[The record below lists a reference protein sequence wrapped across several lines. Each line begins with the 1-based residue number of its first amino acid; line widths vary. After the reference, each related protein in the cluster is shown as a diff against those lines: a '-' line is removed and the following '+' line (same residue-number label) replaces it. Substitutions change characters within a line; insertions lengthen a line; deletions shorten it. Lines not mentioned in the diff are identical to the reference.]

1 MKFQNKLIAGFI
13 LLGSLSA
20 VAQATTVTI
29 GNLTATTPGNVGTLT
44 LGTNYLLGDTG
55 LFNFNTNLVNSNTT
69 VTNTFYDDFVFT
81 IASGSTLYNSFS
93 ASLQLPSFLGIT
105 GFTESL
111 YSGTIPGNA
120 YSATGSNP
128 LASSSLIATMTGNT
142 LSATNLSAGTYTL
155 QFSGII
161 GKATTIPFIGTMIPA
176 TGTYASL
183 VSVSPVPEADTYAML
198 LAGLSLLGFMVQ
210 RRKSRQLS

>member
-1 MKFQNKLIAGFI
+1 MKFLNKLIAGFI
-13 LLGSLSA
+13 LLGSFGT
-20 VAQATTVTI
+20 VAQATSVTI
-29 GNLTATTPGNVGTLT
+29 GNLTATTPGNVGTFT

-55 LFNFNTNLVNSNTT
+55 LFNFNPNLVNSSTT

-81 IASGSTLYNSFS
+81 IAAGSTLNNSFT

-111 YSGTIPGNA
+111 YSGLVST
-120 YSATGSNP
+120 YSATVTDP
-128 LASSSLIATMTGNT
+128 LAAFSPIATTNTNT
-142 LSATNLSAGTYTL
+142 LSATNLGAGTYTL
-155 QFSGII
+155 QFSGTIL
-161 GKATTIPFIGTMIPA
+161 KAGSLLGITVPA

-183 VSVSPVPEADTYAML
+183 VNISPVPEAETYAMM

-210 RRKSRQLS
+210 RRKNRQLF